1 MIRNPQ
7 TGRDI
12 KVGGAA
18 HRRLVQ
24 QGVLERET
32 LDQGRVSI
40 VEGSRQKMPLVTL
53 EQFGKSTHWTNAQEI
68 AEAVGCSVFTLL
80 EWFAREFDEMKICV
94 NKRVVR
100 VIFPTREPFIQ
111 DAVHAFVAEVSN
123 RRGLD
128 MTHWNQ

>member
-1 MIRNPQ
+1 MIRNPK

-12 KVGGAA
+12 KIGGAA

-24 QGVLERET
+24 EGVLERET
-32 LDQGRVSI
+32 LEQGRVSI
-40 VEGSRQKMPLVTL
+40 VEGSRQKMPLVAL
-53 EQFGKSTHWTNAQEI
+53 EQFGKSTHWTNAQGI
-68 AEAVGCSVFTLL
+68 AEAVGCSVFVLL